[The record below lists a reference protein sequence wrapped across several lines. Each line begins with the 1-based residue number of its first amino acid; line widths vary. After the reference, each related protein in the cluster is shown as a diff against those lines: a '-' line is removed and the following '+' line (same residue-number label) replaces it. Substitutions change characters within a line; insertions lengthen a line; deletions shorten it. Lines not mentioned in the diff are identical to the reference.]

1 MDIFGDII
9 VAILEI
15 ITPHNTYDSD
25 YNMVQIGCTL
35 VVIYFLMMFT
45 AIGMGIWVLTV
56 NVPAGIA
63 LIVFGAILFIGSLIG
78 FIKIFFG
85 KRKKK

>member
-1 MDIFGDII
+1 
-9 VAILEI
+9 
-15 ITPHNTYDSD
+15 
-25 YNMVQIGCTL
+25 
-35 VVIYFLMMFT
+35 MMFT